1 MAISLNFSY
10 EIAPP
15 SDGGKWGGISKDG
28 KASGLVGDLKVLFLH
43 TLISTIWYLIIEI
56 MNWIIKIY
64 FSERNFWYWICSFVY
79 YKYKNRI
86 HRLLSAI
93 QIWLCMFYGEK
104 TTFGPK
110 MVEFIQ
116 TISSNGLVWNPHFF
130 GSFIWL
136 YFHLCQFLSWGWNQE
151 QKWCCFAYLWNFLWS
166 IHEFYSP
173 NKERKMTF
181 FSIIIIIWFRKIM
194 I

>member
-15 SDGGKWGGISKDG
+15 SDGGKWGGITKDG

-93 QIWLCMFYGEK
+93 QIWLCMFYGK
-104 TTFGPK
+104 KNHLWTQDGGIYSNHFKQWFG
-110 MVEFIQ
+110 ME
-116 TISSNGLVWNPHFF
+116 SSFF
-130 GSFIWL
+130 WQ
-136 YFHLCQFLSWGWNQE
+136 FHLALFSSMPIFILRLKSRAKMMLFCLFM
-151 QKWCCFAYLWNFLWS
+151 
-166 IHEFYSP
+166 EFSLINP
-173 NKERKMTF
+173 WILFTK
-181 FSIIIIIWFRKIM
+181 
-194 I
+194 